1 MSERHPLLVD
11 LATRRVVVVG
21 GGPTG
26 TRKVESL
33 LPADPAIEVI
43 SPTVTARLGEL
54 AQGGRITV
62 TNRRWTPADLDG
74 AWLVVTATGDGATDQ
89 QIAIACEQRRIWC
102 ICTSAAD
109 HGTAALPAVAGG
121 DNGIRVA
128 VAGGGDP
135 RLARE
140 IKHSV
145 ELLLR
150 LRALPLGRPAARGGD
165 AGEPRLGRA
174 ILVGAGPGDP
184 DLITLRGLRAL
195 AEADVLVVDRLA
207 PRALWE
213 QARAGV
219 EVIRVGKTAGA
230 HPVPQERI
238 NELIVEQ
245 ASAGRTV
252 VRLKGGDPFMM
263 GRGAEEASACIA
275 AGIPVEI
282 VPGVTSA
289 LAVPAAAG
297 IPVTSRGV
305 ASSFLVA
312 SAHDGREPLDEIV
325 RRTGSDTTLVLIMGA
340 RQLAEIA
347 EALVANGRPPET
359 PIAVIQSGWTPE
371 SSTWCGSLA
380 DVLTGD
386 HSAAAPAIVVIGDV
400 VGLHDRLGTVALPSE
415 LAGHGPRGGGSRLVE

>member
-1 MSERHPLLVD
+1 VSERHPLLVD
-11 LATRRVVVVG
+11 LAHRRVVVVG

-33 LPADPAIEVI
+33 LPADPALEVV

-54 AQGGRITV
+54 AQAGRITV
-62 TNRRWTPADLDG
+62 TNRNWRPSDLDG
-74 AWLVVTATGDGATDQ
+74 AWLVVTATGDGTTDDQVATV
-89 QIAIACEQRRIWC
+89 CEQRRIWC

-109 HGTAALPAVAGG
+109 RGTAALPAIAVG
-121 DNGIRVA
+121 DRGLRVA
-128 VAGGGDP
+128 TAGGGDP

-150 LRALPLGRPAARGGD
+150 LQALPLRRPAPVGSA
-165 AGEPRLGRA
+165 AGRA

-184 DLITLRGLRAL
+184 ELITLRGLRAL
-195 AEADVLVVDRLA
+195 AEAEVLIVDRLA
-207 PRALWE
+207 PSALWE
-213 QARAGV
+213 RAPAGV

-238 NELIVEQ
+238 NDLIIER

-263 GRGAEEASACIA
+263 GRGAEEASACVA

-297 IPVTSRGV
+297 IPVTSRGM

-312 SAHDGREPLDEIV
+312 SAHEGREPLDEIV
-325 RRTGSDTTLVLIMGA
+325 RRTGADTTLVLIMGA
-340 RQLAEIA
+340 RHLAEIA
-347 EALVANGRPPET
+347 AALVANGRPPNT
-359 PIAVIQSGWTPE
+359 PIAVIQSGWTPQ

-386 HSAAAPAIVVIGDV
+386 QSAVAPAIVVVGDV
-400 VGLHDRLGTVALPSE
+400 VSLHNSLGTVARPSE
-415 LAGHGPRGGGSRLVE
+415 LAGHAPRGDEPRPAG